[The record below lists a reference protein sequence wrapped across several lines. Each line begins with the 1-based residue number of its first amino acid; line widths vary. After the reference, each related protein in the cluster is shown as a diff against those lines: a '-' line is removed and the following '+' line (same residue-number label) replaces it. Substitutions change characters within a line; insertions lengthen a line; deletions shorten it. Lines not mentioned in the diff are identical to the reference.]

1 MSLVRVLVGPP
12 EFLVV
17 SANYDAAG
25 AIRSIHVNGARHGDW
40 VHSSEIGEPHRRLGV
55 ATMLGDRPEV
65 RTHYGLPPA
74 MPWERAARLGTRVFA
89 APPLP
94 IHLDAVHLH
103 YDRGRLVRQHVSRSG
118 APPESRDLRFHVTA
132 QDLALSAR
140 DDRAAARR

>member
-55 ATMLGDRPEV
+55 ATMLGDR
-65 RTHYGLPPA
+65 
-74 MPWERAARLGTRVFA
+74 RLGTRVFA
-89 APPLP
+89 AAPLP